1 MQRALCRGYAAP
13 EVHLQFIQRHSVTR
27 LHFSKLRPPDPN
39 PAIDHRTPHLCP
51 RKYSEGQS
59 RNMATKYAF
68 TRSLKE
74 VRFLFCQT
82 SEQSA
87 ATR

>member
-1 MQRALCRGYAAP
+1 MQLPNSTSNSSNDTPSLACISQSFA
-13 EVHLQFIQRHSVTR
+13 H
-27 LHFSKLRPPDPN
+27 RPPN
-39 PAIDHRTPHLCP
+39 PAIDHRTLHLCP
-51 RKYSEGQS
+51 RNYSEGQS
-59 RNMATKYAF
+59 ETMATKYAF

>member
-1 MQRALCRGYAAP
+1 MQHCAGVMQLPNSTSNSSNDTPSLACISQSFAHRP
-13 EVHLQFIQRHSVTR
+13 PIQRLTTAHCTS
-27 LHFSKLRPPDPN
+27 
-39 PAIDHRTPHLCP
+39 AP
-51 RKYSEGQS
+51 RKHSEGRSQT
-59 RNMATKYAF
+59 MATKYAF

>member
-1 MQRALCRGYAAP
+1 
-13 EVHLQFIQRHSVTR
+13 
-27 LHFSKLRPPDPN
+27 
-39 PAIDHRTPHLCP
+39 
-51 RKYSEGQS
+51 
-59 RNMATKYAF
+59 MATRYAF